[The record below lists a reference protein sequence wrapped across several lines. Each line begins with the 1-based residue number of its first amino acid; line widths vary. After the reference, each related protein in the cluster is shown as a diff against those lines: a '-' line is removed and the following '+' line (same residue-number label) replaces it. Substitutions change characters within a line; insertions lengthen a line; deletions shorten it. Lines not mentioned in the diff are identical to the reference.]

1 MPDYLDVVVVDFDDT
16 LCFFREDFVCQ
27 EVVPGALDALTK
39 IKAAGYTIVV
49 SSARN
54 NVAYGGGMGT
64 AHKQMATFLDEQG
77 IPYDKIDLGMTGKP
91 VAYRYVDDK
100 AVGCPL
106 TPSGVVDWP
115 RVCELVLGK

>member
-16 LCFFREDFVCQ
+16 LCFFREDFACQ
-27 EVVPGALDALTK
+27 DVVPGALDALTK

-54 NVAYGGGMGT
+54 NVVYGGGMGT
-64 AHKQMATFLDEQG
+64 AHKQMAAFLDEQG
-77 IPYDKIDLGMTGKP
+77 IPYDKIDLGLTGKP

-106 TPSGVVDWP
+106 TPDGVVNWP
-115 RVCELVLGK
+115 KVCELLLGS